1 MKKTAAF
8 ALLVILLII
17 LTAAALVVGSVK
29 IPLEEIISIAR
40 GGGDATYRRVLLGIR
55 IPRIIQAAV
64 TGMGLSVSGAFL
76 QGLLGNPLADPYIL
90 GISSGAALGAA
101 VSIVLGLGMLG
112 TQAMAFAAALATIYL
127 VVSLSRLGHGTG
139 GATLLLSGIAVS
151 TFLSAILSFVML
163 RSHQKL
169 SGIVFWMMGDF
180 SLISWNEVIVS
191 SPAIIVGTLLMY
203 LYSKELNAIIMGRET
218 AEHLGVNTQRVF
230 GIILACGSLV
240 TAAAVAVSGIV
251 GFVGLMVPH
260 ITRMFV
266 GPDNRVLVPFSALT
280 GAIFLVFADALSRTL
295 IQPAEIPIGIITALF
310 GGPFFLY
317 ILRTSKTIK

>member
-127 VVSLSRLGHGTG
+127 VVSLSRIGHGTG

-191 SPAIIVGTLLMY
+191 SPAIIVGTLNVPLFQGAKRNNNGPGDRRAPG
-203 LYSKELNAIIMGRET
+203 S
-218 AEHLGVNTQRVF
+218 EHPKGVR
-230 GIILACGSLV
+230 
-240 TAAAVAVSGIV
+240 
-251 GFVGLMVPH
+251 
-260 ITRMFV
+260 
-266 GPDNRVLVPFSALT
+266 
-280 GAIFLVFADALSRTL
+280 
-295 IQPAEIPIGIITALF
+295 
-310 GGPFFLY
+310 
-317 ILRTSKTIK
+317 

>member
-101 VSIVLGLGMLG
+101 
-112 TQAMAFAAALATIYL
+112 
-127 VVSLSRLGHGTG
+127 
-139 GATLLLSGIAVS
+139 
-151 TFLSAILSFVML
+151 
-163 RSHQKL
+163 
-169 SGIVFWMMGDF
+169 
-180 SLISWNEVIVS
+180 
-191 SPAIIVGTLLMY
+191 
-203 LYSKELNAIIMGRET
+203 
-218 AEHLGVNTQRVF
+218 
-230 GIILACGSLV
+230 
-240 TAAAVAVSGIV
+240 
-251 GFVGLMVPH
+251 
-260 ITRMFV
+260 
-266 GPDNRVLVPFSALT
+266 
-280 GAIFLVFADALSRTL
+280 
-295 IQPAEIPIGIITALF
+295 
-310 GGPFFLY
+310 
-317 ILRTSKTIK
+317 